1 MTARAFRPLLYL
13 ILVLACVF
21 CLAPLYVLVVTSLKP
36 FAEVGLEQMWNPPR
50 TLSFA
55 GIFEAWSGNP
65 IVGEPGLA
73 NGFANSVQLVVPTA
87 LLSVLLGSIN
97 GYILSRW
104 KSRGAD
110 ILFLLL
116 LFGLFIPYQSVLI
129 PLVQTLQWLHLYG
142 TIPGLILVYVVYG
155 IPVMTLLFR
164 AYYASV
170 PAELVE
176 AAKID
181 GASLLGIYR
190 WILFPLSIPGFV
202 IALIWQFTSTWNEFL
217 FALVVTTS
225 AAQPITVA
233 LNNLAGSFIVA
244 WNVQMAGAL
253 LAALPPLLVYLLL
266 SRLFMRAL
274 LAGALKD

>member
-1 MTARAFRPLLYL
+1 MTARALRPLLYL
-13 ILVLACVF
+13 ILILACIF
-21 CLAPLYVLVVTSLKP
+21 YLGPLYVLLVTCLKP

-50 TLSFA
+50 TLSFVSF
-55 GIFEAWSGNP
+55 FEAWSGNP

-73 NGFANSVQLVVPTA
+73 NGFANSVQLVVPGA

-97 GYILSRW
+97 GYILSKW

-110 ILFLLL
+110 IIFLLL
-116 LFGLFIPYQSVLI
+116 LFGMLLPYQSVLI

-142 TIPGLILVYVVYG
+142 TIPGLILVHVVYG
-155 IPVMTLLFR
+155 IPVTTLLFR
-164 AYYASV
+164 TYYARV
-170 PAELVE
+170 PAELIE

-181 GASLLGIYR
+181 GASLLGVYR
-190 WILFPLSIPGFV
+190 WILFPMSVPGFAV
-202 IALIWQFTSTWNEFL
+202 ALVWQFTSIWNEFL
-217 FALVVTTS
+217 FALVTTTS
-225 AAQPITVA
+225 ATQPITVA

-266 SRLFMRAL
+266 SRFFVGAL